1 MTLAAATGARSLR
14 TRIAATTAAVT
25 LLGAVV
31 LTGVV
36 WLVLDRVVAAD
47 ARSAL
52 ADRTATV
59 SAGLTV
65 DGEDVTLD
73 TSAARDATVWVF
85 APDGS
90 AVEGPSGGELDAEAA
105 EVAQAPGADPTEWHD
120 WLLQAEDVTGSDD
133 VLVVA
138 LPIGGYE
145 STKHLAAL
153 LTALVGVVVVAAV
166 TGLTAWSTRRALA
179 PVTGMARDAATWSAA
194 DLDRRFGLGPP
205 RDEITELGSVLDGLL
220 DRAAQAIRAEQ
231 RLTAELAHE
240 IRTPLTVIRAEAEL
254 AAMDATARGA
264 STERLD
270 AIMASVDT
278 LTGVVTTLLAVSR
291 GERVVDASTPVDDVV
306 DAAVALAAPPG
317 HVDVVVRGAPGLVVA
332 VPLEVA
338 SQALAPVVANAFR
351 HARRQVTVASRAAG
365 DEVEVVVEDD
375 GAGVDPEL
383 ADDIFEPGRRG
394 PDSPGAG
401 LGLPLARRVARL
413 AGGDVRL
420 VAHHPARFVVSLP
433 VRRTIHSGYTSGV

>member
-1 MTLAAATGARSLR
+1 MRPLAALGASTLR
-14 TRIAATTAAVT
+14 TRIAATTAVVT
-25 LLGAVV
+25 LLGAVA

-36 WLVLDRVVAAD
+36 WLVLDRAVAAD

-65 DGEDVTLD
+65 DGSDVTLD

-85 APDGS
+85 DASGT
-90 AVEGPSGGELDAEAA
+90 AVEGPSGGDLDAEAA
-105 EVAQAPGADPTEWHD
+105 GVAQDPGADPAEWHD
-120 WLLQAEDVTGSDD
+120 WLLQAQDVAGSDD

-179 PVTGMARDAATWSAA
+179 PVTGMARDAAAWSAA
-194 DLDRRFGLGPP
+194 DLDRRFALGPP
-205 RDEITELGSVLDGLL
+205 HDEITELGSVLDGLL
-220 DRAAQAIRAEQ
+220 GRAAQAIRSEQ

-254 AAMDATARGA
+254 AAMDATARGT
-264 STERLD
+264 STARLD

-278 LTGVVTTLLAVSR
+278 LNGVVTTLLAVSR
-291 GERVVDASTPVDDVV
+291 GERVLDGATPVDDVV

-317 HVDVVVRGAPGLVVA
+317 RDEVLVDRAPGVLVA

-338 SQALAPVVANAFR
+338 SQAVAPVVANALR
-351 HARRQVTVASRAAG
+351 YARSRVRVSARLAG
-365 DEVEVVVEDD
+365 DAVEVVVEDD
-375 GAGVDPEL
+375 GPGVDPDA
-383 ADDIFEPGRRG
+383 ADEIFEPGRRG

-420 VAHHPARFVVSLP
+420 AVARPARFVVSFP
-433 VRRTIHSGYTSGV
+433 VSDAIHPGYTSGV

>member
-1 MTLAAATGARSLR
+1 MNPTGARSLR
-14 TRIAATTAAVT
+14 ARITATTAAVT
-25 LLGAVV
+25 LLGAVA

-36 WLVLDRVVAAD
+36 WFVLDRVVAAD

-65 DGEDVTLD
+65 DGSDVTLD
-73 TSAARDATVWVF
+73 TSAARDATVWLF
-85 APDGS
+85 APDG
-90 AVEGPSGGELDAEAA
+90 ARVEGPSGGDLDAEAA
-105 EVAQAPGADPTEWHD
+105 AVARDPGADPTEWHD

-179 PVTGMARDAATWSAA
+179 PVTGMAREAAAWSAA

-220 DRAAQAIRAEQ
+220 DRAAQAIRSEQ

-270 AIMASVDT
+270 QIVASVDT

-291 GERVVDASTPVDDVV
+291 GERVVDAQVPVDDVV
-306 DAAVALAAPPG
+306 RAAVALAAPPE
-317 HVDVVVRGAPGLVVA
+317 HAEVAVDAAPGVVVA

-338 SQALAPVVANAFR
+338 SQALSPVVANAFR
-351 HARRQVTVASRAAG
+351 YARSRVRVAARVTG
-365 DEVEVVVEDD
+365 DHVEVTVEDD
-375 GAGVDPEL
+375 GPGVDPDA
-383 ADDIFEPGRRG
+383 ADEIFEPGRRG
-394 PDSPGAG
+394 PGSPGAG

-420 VAHHPARFVVSLP
+420 DRPRPARFVVALP
-433 VRRTIHSGYTSGV
+433 SGRTIPPGYTSGV